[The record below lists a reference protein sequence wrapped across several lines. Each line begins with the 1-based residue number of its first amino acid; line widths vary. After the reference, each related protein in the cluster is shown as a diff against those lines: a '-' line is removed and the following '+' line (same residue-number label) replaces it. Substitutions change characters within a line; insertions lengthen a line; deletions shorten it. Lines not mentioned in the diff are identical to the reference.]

1 MNKIYD
7 KLTGLDFAIVAI
19 YLVALLIIGYIA
31 SFRNKK
37 KDETLFMAGNS
48 LNWYSIGF
56 NMWGICKYWLYRW
69 YSGWQF

>member
-1 MNKIYD
+1 MDMNKIYD

-37 KDETLFMAGNS
+37 KDETLFFGAEFTQ
-48 LNWYSIGF
+48 LVQ
-56 NMWGICKYWLYRW
+56 YRL
-69 YSGWQF
+69 